1 MGHSL
6 ATCTLVHIDGDA
18 PFVQNLYIE
27 CVDCVMSCHHV
38 MSCMT
43 GSTEELESSLDE
55 IEQRLSTLWGEK
67 DSVNAAE
74 KGIESDADLPLETLA
89 LMDTVRRTPDLQ
101 AEPFRDMLK
110 GMRMDVKPD
119 VRYRCFEDLYTYC
132 YRSCPFL

>member
-1 MGHSL
+1 MRCL
-6 ATCTLVHIDGDA
+6 
-18 PFVQNLYIE
+18 
-27 CVDCVMSCHHV
+27 CHHV
-38 MSCMT
+38 MT

-55 IEQRLSTLWGEK
+55 IEQRLSTLWGQK
-67 DSVNAAE
+67 GSVVNAE
-74 KGIESDADLPLETLA
+74 DKGTEPDADLPLETLA

-132 YRSCPFL
+132 YRSCPF